1 MSLTKIAVFT
11 ATMQNTGAELWV
23 TDGTPSGTRLVAD
36 IRPGEE
42 GSAPQDAVVAGGKI
56 FFTADDGLHG
66 RELWVTDG
74 TSNGTRM
81 FDAAAGAASGAPDD
95 LTVVGDRLFFT
106 ADDGIH
112 GRELWVSDGTAAGT
126 RMAADL
132 MPGTQG
138 SSPSALT
145 AAHGRIYLHADG
157 DTQDGIWSSDGTAA
171 GTLLFH
177 EMEPLPSWSYGITL
191 VSMNDAGVAFHEGAA
206 SWPSKLTFVNANG
219 TATAFANLI
228 PDSGAVRYSP
238 SPDGLVV
245 SVTNVIDWTGSMEW
259 PTAVRHSTFWVT
271 DGTSEG
277 TRYLGDLTMQGWD
290 LERIAGVRNGHVV
303 FTTDMDTYR
312 VEQGSA
318 SLIGILEEATGKVSF
333 LPSQELANPLGWLD
347 TGLPGDVGDRLLF
360 LDESYWSGSQRLLA
374 SDGTAG
380 GTAELHQNDWMY
392 QDIEIAGDRAFFLT
406 DQSGADPAA
415 LWVTD
420 GTPEGTRKVQD
431 TSGGA
436 FGDKLLGDLDGHMLG
451 FDRDYAAKTD
461 RFFLSDGTTDGTI
474 VLAEL
479 PPGIGNDYWDHT
491 AKLLGVI
498 AAPDGIHRGSE
509 GNDTLLGGDGA
520 DRIHGL
526 GGDDHILAGA
536 GDDRLNGGAGAD
548 FIDGAEGADR
558 LYGMS
563 GRDVL
568 VPGAGRDIVDGGIGD
583 DVLLAER
590 DGESD
595 QFFFAPGS
603 GADVLTAFDPLL
615 DVIILKGFERNIG
628 TAAWRAEHVIELG
641 GSVHVDL
648 GGGDSILVLDA
659 MAPDLRFAVIDP
671 SL

>member
-11 ATMQNTGAELWV
+11 ATMQNTGAEPWV
-23 TDGTPSGTRLVAD
+23 TDGTPLGTRLVAD

-66 RELWVTDG
+66 RELWVSDG

-95 LTVVGDRLFFT
+95 LTVVGDQLFFT
-106 ADDGIH
+106 ADDGLH

-126 RMAADL
+126 RMVADL

-177 EMEPLPSWSYGITL
+177 EMAPLPSWSYGITL
-191 VSMNDAGVAFHEGAA
+191 VGMNDGGLAFHEGAV

-228 PDSGAVRYSP
+228 PDSGAVRYSS
-238 SPDGLVV
+238 SPEGIVV
-245 SVTNVIDWTGSMEW
+245 SVTNVIDWTGSTEW

-277 TRYLGDLTMQGWD
+277 TRHLGDLTMQGWD
-290 LERIAGVRNGHVV
+290 LERISGVRNGHVV
-303 FTTDMDTYR
+303 FTTDMDVYR

-347 TGLPGDVGDRLLF
+347 AGLPGDDGDRLLF

-374 SDGTAG
+374 SDGTPG

-392 QDIEIAGDRAFFLT
+392 QDIEIAGGRAFFLT
-406 DQSGADPAA
+406 EQSGANPAA

-420 GTPEGTRKVQD
+420 GTPEGTHTVQD

-474 VLAEL
+474 VLAEF

-498 AAPDGIHRGSE
+498 AAPDGIRRGSE

-526 GGDDHILAGA
+526 GGDDRIFAGA

-548 FIDGAEGADR
+548 VIDGAEGADR

-568 VPGAGRDIVDGGIGD
+568 MPGAGRDIVDGGVGD

-603 GADVLTAFDPLL
+603 GTDVLTAFDPLL
-615 DVIILKGFERNIG
+615 DVIILKGFGQDIG
-628 TAAWRAEHVIELG
+628 TAAWRAEHVIESG
-641 GSVHVDL
+641 GNVHVDL

-659 MAPDLRFAVIDP
+659 MAQDLRFTVIDP